1 MRQRHHPL
9 TGWSVVALCVGAL
22 SCLTAC
28 SAGSSA
34 SASAASATPAPAP
47 AATLTACSDINDVM
61 SLLTDV
67 GRQLA
72 ADKAAGTS
80 TGVQQ
85 ADYDRLTQQSAT
97 RMAELSEL
105 PSDPVEVQEVAS
117 LFGKAFAFGLEN
129 PASREPFDAADRL
142 FTEACGYALF
152 E

>member
-9 TGWSVVALCVGAL
+9 TGWSVLALCVVAL

-34 SASAASATPAPAP
+34 SAPAASATPAPA
-47 AATLTACSDINDVM
+47 AALTACSDINDVM
-61 SLLTDV
+61 SLLADV

-97 RMAELSEL
+97 RMAELADL
-105 PSDPVEVQEVAS
+105 PSDPVAVQEVAS

-142 FTEACGYALF
+142 FTQACGYALF